1 MIALLTIHYH
11 SPETLCIQ
19 SDGGGKKKKREG
31 RERERERERGVWF
44 WRGVCL
50 LEGPAVRQYET

>member
-19 SDGGGKKKKREG
+19 SDGGRGGGGGGGGKEEEG
-31 RERERERERGVWF
+31 
-44 WRGVCL
+44 
-50 LEGPAVRQYET
+50 EGG

>member
-19 SDGGGKKKKREG
+19 SDGGRGGGGGGGKEEEEEGEREG
-31 RERERERERGVWF
+31 VGSGFGGVF
-44 WRGVCL
+44 VCWR
-50 LEGPAVRQYET
+50 ARR